1 MPTRIAINGFGRI
14 GRMAVRAGWQNP
26 KLQFVAVNDLSDAP
40 TNAHLLK
47 YDTVHGIFECAVMAK
62 GNTITVGKHTMEV
75 LAEKDPTKLPWAKL
89 KVDVVLECTGRFTK
103 REEAAQ
109 HLKAGA
115 KKVIISAPAD
125 DVDATIVLGVNEGE
139 LKQKPQ
145 IISNASC
152 TTNSLSPV
160 AMVME
165 QTFGI
170 ERGMMNTIH
179 SYTNDQRILDLPH
192 KDLRRARA
200 AAQNIIPTTTGATKA
215 VAKTLPSLKGK
226 MEGVSVRVP
235 TPCGSLTDFVFVAKR
250 APKDAAAV
258 NAALKKAAS
267 SVLKGIMEYS
277 EEPLVSSDIVDNPHS
292 AIVDGLSTQVNGNL
306 VRVMAWYDNE
316 WGYSCRLVEL
326 AAKLYALPSAG

>member
-1 MPTRIAINGFGRI
+1 MPIRIAINGFGRI
-14 GRMAVRAGWQNP
+14 GRMAVRAGWKNP
-26 KLQFVAVNDLSDAP
+26 KLQFVAINDLADVAA
-40 TNAHLLK
+40 NAHLLK
-47 YDTVHGIFECAVMAK
+47 YDSVHGIFAGDVRVK
-62 GNTITVGKHTMEV
+62 GNTIIVGKHTMEV
-75 LAEKDPTKLPWAKL
+75 LAEKDPTKLPWVKL
-89 KVDVVLECTGRFTK
+89 KIDVVLECTGRFTK
-103 REEAAQ
+103 RAEAAQ
-109 HLKAGA
+109 HITAGA
-115 KKVIISAPAD
+115 KQVIISAPAD
-125 DVDATIVLGVNEGE
+125 DVDATIVLGVNDGE
-139 LKQKPQ
+139 LKKKPQ

-165 QTFGI
+165 QAFGI

-200 AAQNIIPTTTGATKA
+200 AALNIIPTTTGATKA
-215 VAKTLPSLKGK
+215 VGKTLPSLKNK

-250 APKDAAAV
+250 APKDMAEV

-267 SVLKGIMEYS
+267 TVLKGIMEYS

-326 AAKLYALPSAG
+326 AAKL

>member
-14 GRMAVRAGWQNP
+14 GRMAVRAGWKNP
-26 KLQFVAVNDLSDAP
+26 KLQFVAVNDLSDAA

-47 YDTVHGIFECAVMAK
+47 YDTVHGIFDAGVKVK
-62 GNTITVGKHTMEV
+62 GSTITVGKHSMQV
-75 LAEKDPTKLPWAKL
+75 FAEKDPTKLPWAKL

-103 REEAAQ
+103 REEAMQ
-109 HLKAGA
+109 HVKAGA
-115 KKVIISAPAD
+115 KKVIISAPAS
-125 DVDATIVLGVNEGE
+125 DVDATVVLGVNDGE
-139 LKQKPQ
+139 LKKKPQ
-145 IISNASC
+145 ILSNASC

-165 QTFGI
+165 QAFGI

-200 AAQNIIPTTTGATKA
+200 AALNIIPTTTGATKA
-215 VAKTLPSLKGK
+215 VAKTLPTLKNK

-250 APKDAAAV
+250 APKDMAEV
-258 NAALKKAAS
+258 NAALKKAART
-267 SVLKGIMEYS
+267 VLKGIMEYS

-326 AAKLYALPSAG
+326 AAKL

>member
-1 MPTRIAINGFGRI
+1 
-14 GRMAVRAGWQNP
+14 MAVRAGWKNP
-26 KLQFVAVNDLSDAP
+26 KLQFVAVNDLTDAP
-40 TNAHLLK
+40 TNAHLLQ
-47 YDTVHGIFECAVMAK
+47 YDTVHGIFEGDVKVK
-62 GNTITVGKHTMEV
+62 GNTITVGKHSMVV
-75 LAEKDPTKLPWAKL
+75 LAEKDPMKLPWKKL
-89 KVDVVLECTGRFTK
+89 NIDVVLECTGRFTK

-125 DVDATIVLGVNEGE
+125 DVDATIVLGVNDGE
-139 LKQKPQ
+139 LKKQPQ
-145 IISNASC
+145 IVSNASC

-165 QTFGI
+165 QAFGI

-200 AAQNIIPTTTGATKA
+200 AALNIIPTTTGATKA
-215 VAKTLPSLKGK
+215 VAKTLPTLKSK
-226 MEGVSVRVP
+226 LEGVSVRVP

-250 APKDAAAV
+250 APKDIAAV
-258 NAALKKAAS
+258 NAALKKAART
-267 SVLKGIMEYS
+267 VLKGILEYS

-306 VRVMAWYDNE
+306 VRVMTWYDNE

-326 AAKLYALPSAG
+326 AAKL

>member
-1 MPTRIAINGFGRI
+1 MATRIAINGFGRI
-14 GRMAVRAGWQNP
+14 GRMAVRAGWKNP
-26 KLQFVAVNDLSDAP
+26 SLQFVAVNDLTDAA

-47 YDTVHGIFECAVMAK
+47 YDTVHGIFDGDVTVK
-62 GNTITVGKHTMEV
+62 GDTIRVGKHSMQV
-75 LAEKDPTKLPWAKL
+75 LAEKDPTRLPWAKL

-103 REEAAQ
+103 RVDAAQ

-115 KKVIISAPAD
+115 KKVIISAPAA
-125 DVDATIVLGVNEGE
+125 DVDATIVLGVNDHE
-139 LKQKPQ
+139 LKQKPE
-145 IISNASC
+145 IVSNASC

-160 AMVME
+160 ALVME

-200 AAQNIIPTTTGATKA
+200 AAQNIIPTTTGATTA
-215 VAKTLPSLKGK
+215 AAKTLPSLKDRMQGI
-226 MEGVSVRVP
+226 SLRVP
-235 TPCGSLTDFVFVAKR
+235 TPCGSITDFVFVAKR
-250 APKDAAAV
+250 VPKDAAEV
-258 NAALKKAAS
+258 NAALQKAAKTT
-267 SVLKGIMEYS
+267 LKGIMEFS
-277 EEPLVSSDIVDNPHS
+277 LEPLVSSDIIGNPHS

-326 AAKLYALPSAG
+326 AAKL

>member
-14 GRMAVRAGWQNP
+14 GRMAVRAGWKNP
-26 KLQFVAVNDLSDAP
+26 KLQFVAVNDLTDAP

-47 YDTVHGIFECAVMAK
+47 YDTVHGIFEGDVKVK
-62 GNTITVGKHTMEV
+62 GDSIIVGKHNMQV

-109 HLKAGA
+109 HIKAGA
-115 KKVIISAPAD
+115 KKVIISAPAS
-125 DVDATIVLGVNEGE
+125 DVDATIVLGVNDQE
-139 LKQKPQ
+139 LKKKPQ
-145 IISNASC
+145 IVSNASC

-160 AMVME
+160 AYVME

-170 ERGMMNTIH
+170 DRGMMNTIH

-215 VAKTLPSLKGK
+215 AAKTVPSLKDRMQGI
-226 MEGVSVRVP
+226 SLRVP
-235 TPCGSLTDFVFVAKR
+235 TPCGSITDFVFVAKR
-250 APKDAAAV
+250 APKDAAEV
-258 NAALKKAAS
+258 NAALKKAAETK
-267 SVLKGIMEYS
+267 LKGIMEFS
-277 EEPLVSSDIVDNPHS
+277 MEPLVSSDIVGNPHS
-292 AIVDGLSTQVNGNL
+292 SIVDGLSTQVNGNL
-306 VRVMAWYDNE
+306 VRVLAWYDNE

-326 AAKLYALPSAG
+326 AAKM

>member
-1 MPTRIAINGFGRI
+1 MPTRVAINGFGRI
-14 GRMAVRAGWQNP
+14 GRMAVRAGWKNS
-26 KLQFVAVNDLSDAP
+26 KLQFVAVNDLSDTP

-47 YDTVHGIFECAVMAK
+47 YDTVHGKFDGDVRVK
-62 GNTITVGKHTMEV
+62 GESILVGKHTMQV
-75 LAEKDPTKLPWAKL
+75 FAEKDPTKLPWAKL

-103 REEAAQ
+103 REEAAL
-109 HLKAGA
+109 HIKAGA
-115 KKVIISAPAD
+115 KKVIISAPAA
-125 DVDATIVLGVNEGE
+125 DVDATIVLGVNDVV
-139 LKQKPQ
+139 LKSKPQ
-145 IISNASC
+145 IVSNASC

-200 AAQNIIPTTTGATKA
+200 AALNIIPTTTGATKA
-215 VAKTLPSLKGK
+215 VAKTLPSLENK
-226 MEGVSVRVP
+226 MEGVSIRVP

-250 APKDAAAV
+250 APKDAAEV
-258 NAALKKAAS
+258 NMALKKAAETK
-267 SVLKGIMEYS
+267 LKNIMEFS
-277 EEPLVSSDIVDNPHS
+277 MEPLVSSDIVDNPHS

-306 VRVMAWYDNE
+306 VRVMNWYDNE

-326 AAKLYALPSAG
+326 AAKL

>member
-1 MPTRIAINGFGRI
+1 MPTRVAINGFGRI
-14 GRMAVRAGWQNP
+14 GRMAVRAAWKNP
-26 KLQFVAVNDLSDAP
+26 KLQFVAVNDLADTA

-47 YDTVHGIFECAVMAK
+47 YDTVHGIFDADVQVK
-62 GNTITVGKHTMEV
+62 GNTIRVGKHTMEV
-75 LAEKDPTKLPWAKL
+75 LAEKDPTKLPWKKL

-103 REEAAQ
+103 REDAAM

-115 KKVIISAPAD
+115 KKVIVSAPAS
-125 DVDATIVLGVNEGE
+125 DVDATIVLGVNDGE
-139 LKQKPQ
+139 LKKKPL
-145 IISNASC
+145 IVSNASC

-160 AMVME
+160 ALIME

-170 ERGMMNTIH
+170 DRGMMNTIH

-215 VAKTLPSLKGK
+215 AAKTVPTLKDRMQGISL
-226 MEGVSVRVP
+226 RVP
-235 TPCGSLTDFVFVAKR
+235 TPCGSITDFVFVAKR
-250 APKDAAAV
+250 APKDAAEV

-267 SVLKGIMEYS
+267 TKLKGIMEFS
-277 EEPLVSSDIVDNPHS
+277 MVPLVSSDIVGNPHS

-326 AAKLYALPSAG
+326 AAKL

>member
-1 MPTRIAINGFGRI
+1 MPIRIAINGFGRI
-14 GRMAVRAGWQNP
+14 GRMAVRAGWKNP
-26 KLQFVAVNDLSDAP
+26 KLQFVAINDLADVAA
-40 TNAHLLK
+40 NAHLLK
-47 YDTVHGIFECAVMAK
+47 YDSVHGIFAGDVRVK
-62 GNTITVGKHTMEV
+62 GNTIIVGKHTMEV

-89 KVDVVLECTGRFTK
+89 KIDVVLECTGRFTK
-103 REEAAQ
+103 RAEAAQ
-109 HLKAGA
+109 HITAGA
-115 KKVIISAPAD
+115 KQVIISAPAD
-125 DVDATIVLGVNEGE
+125 DVDATIVLGVNDGE
-139 LKQKPQ
+139 LKKKPQ

-165 QTFGI
+165 QAFGI

-200 AAQNIIPTTTGATKA
+200 AALNIIPTTTGATKA
-215 VAKTLPSLKGK
+215 VGKTLPSLKNK

-250 APKDAAAV
+250 APKDMAEV

-267 SVLKGIMEYS
+267 TVLKGIMEYS

-326 AAKLYALPSAG
+326 AAKL

>member
-14 GRMAVRAGWQNP
+14 GRMAVRAGWKNP
-26 KLQFVAVNDLSDAP
+26 KLQFVAVNDLTDAP

-47 YDTVHGIFECAVMAK
+47 YDTVHGIFEGDVKVK
-62 GNTITVGKHTMEV
+62 GNTITVGKHSMEV
-75 LAEKDPTKLPWAKL
+75 LAEKDPTKLPWARL

-103 REEAAQ
+103 RAEAAQ

-115 KKVIISAPAD
+115 KQVIISAPAD
-125 DVDATIVLGVNEGE
+125 DVDATIVLGVNDGE
-139 LKQKPQ
+139 LKKKPQ
-145 IISNASC
+145 IVSNASC

-165 QTFGI
+165 KAFGI

-200 AAQNIIPTTTGATKA
+200 AALNIIPTTTGATKA
-215 VAKTLPSLKGK
+215 VAKTLPTLKNK
-226 MEGVSVRVP
+226 IEGVSVRVP

-250 APKDAAAV
+250 APKDMAEV

-267 SVLKGIMEYS
+267 TVLKGIMEYS

-326 AAKLYALPSAG
+326 AAKL

>member
-1 MPTRIAINGFGRI
+1 
-14 GRMAVRAGWQNP
+14 
-26 KLQFVAVNDLSDAP
+26 
-40 TNAHLLK
+40 
-47 YDTVHGIFECAVMAK
+47 
-62 GNTITVGKHTMEV
+62 ME
-75 LAEKDPTKLPWAKL
+75 
-89 KVDVVLECTGRFTK
+89 
-103 REEAAQ
+103 
-109 HLKAGA
+109 KA
-115 KKVIISAPAD
+115 
-125 DVDATIVLGVNEGE
+125 
-139 LKQKPQ
+139 
-145 IISNASC
+145 
-152 TTNSLSPV
+152 
-160 AMVME
+160 
-165 QTFGI
+165 FGI

-200 AAQNIIPTTTGATKA
+200 AALNIIPTTTGATKA
-215 VAKTLPSLKGK
+215 VAKTLPSLKNK

-250 APKDAAAV
+250 APKDSAEV

-267 SVLKGIMEYS
+267 TVLKGIMEYS

-326 AAKLYALPSAG
+326 AAKL